1 MRRRPNLEAKHL
13 LKRQPSPANNPVQ
26 PPRER
31 RGATCLFWLIILT
44 IGLLSSSLVVVG
56 AAYVGWTSGVATAG
70 ANEAATA
77 EAAVQRQCELIP
89 RNLEEGSFDLAVR
102 RLRDLQLQTPAP
114 ACLHA
119 LLSLA
124 TALAPTATSG
134 RPTYQPAPTAL
145 PTRSAP
151 IAQPARSATIAPTA
165 RVADAGASI
174 AYDLEALLAEARSEY
189 SAGNFA
195 AAIDTLDAIISIDE
209 DYQSDLVRRLFL
221 GALTS
226 QAQALFRSGRLSE
239 AIVLTGRAE
248 TLGDIESLQYER
260 FIALL
265 YLDAQRLKVTN
276 PAEAVRLFNRIVYEQ
291 GLANYMNGDVIA
303 EMQEALRN
311 YGDAFGYQG
320 EPCRARTQYEA
331 ALNLHPSYSRVSRGE
346 LNSKLQEAAQAC
358 PEQPQLATSSDV
370 SPTGAARAPIGERS
384 P

>member
-1 MRRRPNLEAKHL
+1 M
-13 LKRQPSPANNPVQ
+13 
-26 PPRER
+26 
-31 RGATCLFWLIILT
+31 
-44 IGLLSSSLVVVG
+44 
-56 AAYVGWTSGVATAG
+56 ATAG
-70 ANEAATA
+70 ANDAATA
-77 EAAVQRQCELIP
+77 RAAVQRQCELIP
-89 RNLEEGSFDLAVR
+89 GNLEEGSFDLAVR

-119 LLSLA
+119 LLPLA
-124 TALAPTATSG
+124 TALAPTSAAREEAL
-134 RPTYQPAPTAL
+134 RPSPTAL

-151 IAQPARSATIAPTA
+151 AAEPAWTAT
-165 RVADAGASI
+165 DAGGGFT
-174 AYDLEALLAEARSEY
+174 YDLDALLAEAQNDLN
-189 SAGNFA
+189 AGDYA

-209 DYQSDLVRRLFL
+209 DYQSELVRRLFL
-221 GALTS
+221 GALKS

-276 PAEAVRLFNRIVYEQ
+276 PAEAVRLFNRIIYEQ

-311 YGDAFGYQG
+311 YGDAFNYQG
-320 EPCRARTQYEA
+320 EPCQARAQYEA
-331 ALNLHPSYSRVSRGE
+331 ALNLHPSYSRVSRAE

-358 PEQPQLATSSDV
+358 PDQPQLPATSNEHLDA
-370 SPTGAARAPIGERS
+370 TTRAPIGERS